1 MRKYGQLAA
10 DMIRLRTRLGSG
22 VAYDGADKANL
33 KPLSSKYIKQRED
46 MNDSAEANVLT
57 NRFREKRKSGSRKQV
72 KLSVSKSERSK
83 AGGLSELTSPKKS
96 NLTRTG
102 QLLDS
107 IQVTNAGIATVSVGP
122 KGGRDDGL
130 TNQKVAEHVTEA
142 GRPFNSLSKIE
153 TKRLHDEVKR
163 NLREAIKRVLTN
175 K

>member
-1 MRKYGQLAA
+1 MAKRVDTKRLRDAIKNALPDITKASQMRKYGELAA
-10 DMIRLRTRLGSG
+10 GMIKLRTRLGSG
-22 VAYDGADKANL
+22 VAYDGADKQKLKSL
-33 KPLSSKYIKQRED
+33 KPSTVDR
-46 MNDSAEANVLT
+46 
-57 NRFREKRKSGSRKQV
+57 
-72 KLSVSKSERSK
+72 RSK
-83 AGGLSELTSPKKS
+83 LKEAGRLSGETSPRKS
-96 NLTRTG
+96 NLTQSG

-107 IQVTNAGIATVSVGP
+107 VQVTNAGVATVSVGP

-130 TNQKVAEHVTEA
+130 TNQKVAEYVTDG